1 MNSVPILNQI
11 FSNLV
16 KIIFIISKSPLISVF
31 IFGFCFLIYSV
42 AFLMMIWKMLN
53 QSQMRKKKDRYD
65 WRHSSVVFLISF
77 STMLIFKNSL
87 TA

>member
-1 MNSVPILNQI
+1 MNSVPIFDQI
-11 FSNLV
+11 FNNLV

-65 WRHSSVVFLISF
+65 WPQLYATFFCCFSYFFL
-77 STMLIFKNSL
+77 LYAYL
-87 TA
+87 